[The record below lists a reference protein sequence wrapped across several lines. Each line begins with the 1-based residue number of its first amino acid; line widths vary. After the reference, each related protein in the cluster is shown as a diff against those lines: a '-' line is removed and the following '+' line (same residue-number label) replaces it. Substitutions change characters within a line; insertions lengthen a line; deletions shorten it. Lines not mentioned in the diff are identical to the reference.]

1 MRVPKMSEAEAM
13 AFIAELPARTAKVA
27 TVLKSG
33 APHVA
38 PVWVALDGTDVLFNT
53 GAETI
58 KGRAVR
64 RDPRI
69 AMCFEDDRP
78 PFSFVSL
85 RGTATVT
92 EDPDELLQW
101 ATIIG
106 GRYMGAERAD
116 EYGRRN
122 GVPGELL
129 VRVTPTHIVGERD
142 LAA

>member
-1 MRVPKMSEAEAM
+1 MPKMSEAEAM
-13 AFIAELPARTAKVA
+13 AFIAELPARTAKLA
-27 TVLKSG
+27 TVLKNG

-38 PVWVALDGTDVLFNT
+38 PVWVALDGRDVLFNT
-53 GAETI
+53 GADTI
-58 KGRAVR
+58 KGRALR
-64 RDPRI
+64 RDPRV

-78 PFSFVSL
+78 PFSFVTV
-85 RGTATVT
+85 RGTAAIT
-92 EDPDELLQW
+92 EDPDELVRW
-101 ATIIG
+101 AAIIG

-142 LAA
+142 LAN

>member
-92 EDPDELLQW
+92 EDPDELLHW

>member
-92 EDPDELLQW
+92 EDPDELLHW

-129 VRVTPTHIVGERD
+129 VKLRPTKVVTD
-142 LAA
+142 LNVTG

>member
-1 MRVPKMSEAEAM
+1 VRVPKMSEAEAM

-69 AMCFEDDRP
+69 AMCFEDDRS

-92 EDPDELLQW
+92 EDPDELLHW